1 MTVTFISLNWNL
13 QRASHHLQKI
23 QVLESASE
31 ITFLLLL
38 ILLAKVGSSMLI
50 KKIKTFFLFE
60 HHLVS
65 LLSNLRPQGYTVT
78 RARLRQWSAIKVK
91 DFLNSHACPVLRD
104 FFEIFFWEKGKKN
117 SSWFCSFLYLGDSV
131 RVCLFDHVCWS
142 FPRRKAVLWPW
153 KGNLWIRFST
163 KDKQKSAQ
171 PHKYLK

>member
-1 MTVTFISLNWNL
+1 MSLLVRSLSYFFSYSLPRLVAQCWW
-13 QRASHHLQKI
+13 
-23 QVLESASE
+23 
-31 ITFLLLL
+31 
-38 ILLAKVGSSMLI
+38 

-91 DFLNSHACPVLRD
+91 DFLNSHARPVLRD
-104 FFEIFFWEKGKKN
+104 YFEIFLRKGWNIFKLIL
-117 SSWFCSFLYLGDSV
+117 FSFFYLGDSV
-131 RVCLFDHVCWS
+131 RVRLFDHVCWS
-142 FPRRKAVLWPW
+142 FPRRKALLWPW